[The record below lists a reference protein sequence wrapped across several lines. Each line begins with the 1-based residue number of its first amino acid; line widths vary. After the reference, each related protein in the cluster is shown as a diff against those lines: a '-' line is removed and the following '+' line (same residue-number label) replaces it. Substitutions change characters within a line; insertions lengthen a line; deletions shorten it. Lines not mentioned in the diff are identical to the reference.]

1 MITIQYYGAF
11 IKLQIG
17 EDPDYDRVIARYKAE
32 VLGDNSWSQD
42 MWIVPVDFNTEHK
55 AMLGY
60 CKMIIENDGGRIAIN
75 PDRFDKLIT
84 ILRTAVEGLV
94 TS

>member
-60 CKMIIENDGGRIAIN
+60 CKMILENEGDRIAN
-75 PDRFDKLIT
+75 YLIT
-84 ILRTAVEGLV
+84 LTDSVLIIHLICI
-94 TS
+94 SCCCW